1 MRFHSEDQR
10 PRWNQLKKDE
20 DKKRDKRSDV
30 SKRIVPNPR
39 SRHPLMLWII
49 ASFIVFMGFNLYFQ
63 SRETRVEIPY
73 TRFIEEIEAGNL
85 AAIDITDRHVEGEL
99 ATTATVILNGSPV
112 DFIQFE
118 TWLLFE
124 DNPELLGLIR
134 EHSPDAVV
142 NGLPPSTNWGGVA
155 FSILPLAVIVIFW
168 IFIMRTMRGGAGPGK
183 AFSFGKSGARL
194 LTEDR
199 PKVTFD
205 DVAGLPEAKQELQE
219 IVEFLREPRKFQRL
233 GGKIPKGAL
242 LVGPPGTG
250 KTLLA
255 RAVAGEAEVP
265 FLSISGSDFVE
276 MFVGVGAA
284 RVRDLFEQGKTNAPC
299 IIFIDEMD
307 AVGRM
312 RGAGLGGGH
321 DEREQTLNQLL
332 VEMDGFES
340 NEGVIL
346 LAATNRPDVLD
357 PALLRPGRFDRQIVV
372 DRPELQ
378 GRVGIL
384 KVSARDVTVDE
395 KVDFQIIARGT
406 PGLSGADLANLV
418 NEAALRAARVGHEA
432 VEMDDFEEAK
442 DKIML
447 GMERKSVILSDE
459 EIRTTA
465 YHEAGHA
472 LVSWLT
478 PGTDPIHKVT
488 IIPRGHALGITHFL
502 PVDERHNYSRQYWL
516 NTLTS
521 ALGGRAAEKIALT
534 DINTGAAQ
542 DISYATEIARRMVCE
557 WGMSDALGPVTFGK
571 EEGQIFLGRE
581 IGRTKDHSE
590 ATAVLIDKEIRALV
604 DDASVRAEKLL
615 SANLDKL
622 NLLAETL
629 LERETLTGDDVNE
642 LFGVATSHEGDAAE
656 NTDDETS
663 SGDGKDES
671 DAEAPAP
678 SLWPEDAEPPTE

>member
-1 MRFHSEDQR
+1 MQFHSEDQQ
-10 PRWNQLKKDE
+10 PRWGQGKKGE
-20 DKKRDKRSDV
+20 DGKRDKRSDL

-63 SRETRVEIPY
+63 TRETRVEISY
-73 TRFIEEIEAGNL
+73 SRFIEEIEAGNL
-85 AAIDITDRHVEGEL
+85 AAVNIADRHVEGEL
-99 ATTATVILNGSPV
+99 ATMSTVRLNGGPV
-112 DFIQFE
+112 DFIEFE
-118 TWLLFE
+118 TWLLSDDPDLF
-124 DNPELLGLIR
+124 GVIR
-134 EHSPDAVV
+134 EHSPNAMVQ
-142 NGLPPSTNWGGVA
+142 GLPPSTNWGGVV
-155 FSILPLAVIVIFW
+155 FSILPLAVIVVFW
-168 IFIMRTMRGGAGPGK
+168 VFIMRSMRGGGGPGK
-183 AFSFGKSGARL
+183 AFSFGKSGAKL

-199 PKVTFD
+199 PNVTFD

-219 IVEFLREPRKFQRL
+219 IVEFLREPQRFQRL

-242 LVGPPGTG
+242 LIGPPGTG

-255 RAVAGEAEVP
+255 RAVAGEANVP

-276 MFVGVGAA
+276 MFVGVGAS

-307 AVGRM
+307 AVGRV
-312 RGAGLGGGH
+312 RGAGIGGGH

-372 DRPELQ
+372 DRPELL

-384 KVSARDVTVDE
+384 EVSARNVTVDK
-395 KVDFQIIARGT
+395 KVDFHIIARGT

-418 NEAALRAARVGHEA
+418 NEAALRAARVGHDA
-432 VEMDDFEEAK
+432 VEMSDFEEAK

-447 GMERKSVILSDE
+447 GMERRSVILSDD
-459 EIRTTA
+459 EIKTTA

-521 ALGGRAAEKIALT
+521 VLGGRAAEKIALT
-534 DINTGAAQ
+534 DINTGASQ

-557 WGMSDALGPVTFGK
+557 WGMSEALGPVTFGK
-571 EEGQIFLGRE
+571 EEGHVFLGRE
-581 IGRTKDHSE
+581 IGRVKDHSE
-590 ATAVLIDKEIRALV
+590 ATAVLIDKEIRALI
-604 DDASVRAEKLL
+604 DAASGRAEKLL

-622 NLLAETL
+622 TLLAETL
-629 LERETLTGDDVNE
+629 LKRETLTGDDVDE
-642 LFGVATSHEGDAAE
+642 LFGVAVKSEADPAE
-656 NTDDETS
+656 EAGESGS
-663 SGDGKDES
+663 SDGGKDES
-671 DAEAPAP
+671 DDEASPDTSASP
-678 SLWPEDAEPPTE
+678 QDVEPPTE

>member
-1 MRFHSEDQR
+1 MKLHSEDQR
-10 PRWNQLKKDE
+10 PRWNQGKKGDDE
-20 DKKRDKRSDV
+20 KRDGF
-30 SKRIVPNPR
+30 SKRLVPNPR

-49 ASFIVFMGFNLYFQ
+49 VSFIIFMGFQIYFQ
-63 SRETRVEIPY
+63 RKETRVEISY

-85 AAIDITDRHVEGEL
+85 IRVDVADRHVEGQL
-99 ATTATVILNGSPV
+99 ATTATIVLSGSTV
-112 DFIQFE
+112 EFTQFE
-118 TWLLFE
+118 TWLLF
-124 DNPELLGLIR
+124 DDPELLGVIR
-134 EHSPDAVV
+134 EHSPNAVV
-142 NGLPPSTNWGGVA
+142 NGMPPATNWGGVV
-155 FSILPLAVIVIFW
+155 FSILPLAVIVVFW
-168 IFIMRTMRGGAGPGK
+168 VFIMRTMRGGGPGK

-219 IVEFLREPRKFQRL
+219 IVEFLREPHKFQRL

-242 LVGPPGTG
+242 LIGPPGTG

-284 RVRDLFEQGKTNAPC
+284 RVRDLFEQGKANAPC

-357 PALLRPGRFDRQIVV
+357 PALLRPGRFDRQIIV
-372 DRPELQ
+372 DRPELL

-384 KVSARDVTVDE
+384 KVSAKDVTVDE
-395 KVDFQIIARGT
+395 KVDFEVIARGT

-418 NEAALRAARVGHEA
+418 NEAALRAARVGHKA

-447 GMERKSVILSDE
+447 GMERKSVILSDDE
-459 EIRTTA
+459 VKTTA

-488 IIPRGHALGITHFL
+488 IIPRGHALGLTHFL
-502 PVDERHNYSRQYWL
+502 PVDERHTVSRQYCL
-516 NTLTS
+516 NRLTS
-521 ALGGRAAEKIALT
+521 ALGGRAAEKVALT
-534 DINTGAAQ
+534 DITTGAAQ
-542 DISYATEIARRMVCE
+542 DISNATDIARRMVCV
-557 WGMSDALGPVTFGK
+557 WGMSEVLGPVTFGD
-571 EEGQIFLGRE
+571 EDRQIFLGRE
-581 IGRTKDHSE
+581 MGRVKDHSE

-604 DDASVRAEKLL
+604 DGASERAERLL
-615 SANLDKL
+615 SDNLDKL
-622 NLLAETL
+622 TLLAEAL
-629 LERETLTGDDVNE
+629 LERETLSGDDVNE
-642 LFGVATSHEGDAAE
+642 MFGVVTKRKSRHAGDTGEKAAP
-656 NTDDETS
+656 
-663 SGDGKDES
+663 GDGKSEPDAAAPDE
-671 DAEAPAP
+671 PP
-678 SLWPEDAEPPTE
+678 SPEDTQPPTE

>member
-1 MRFHSEDQR
+1 MRFHTEDER
-10 PRWNQLKKDE
+10 PRWGQDKKGKDE
-20 DKKRDKRSDV
+20 KRDKLGGF

-39 SRHPLMLWII
+39 SRFPLMLWII
-49 ASFIVFMGFNLYFQ
+49 VSFIIFMGFNLYFQ
-63 SRETRVEIPY
+63 SRETRVEISY
-73 TRFIEEIEAGNL
+73 SRFIEEIEAGNL
-85 AAIDITDRHVEGEL
+85 AAVDIADRHVEGEL
-99 ATTATVILNGSPV
+99 ATTATVVLSGSAI

-118 TWLLFE
+118 TWLLSDDPDLFSV
-124 DNPELLGLIR
+124 IR
-134 EHSPDAVV
+134 EHNPDAVV
-142 NGLPPSTNWGGVA
+142 NGLPPSTNWGGVV
-155 FSILPLAVIVIFW
+155 FSILPLAVIVVFW
-168 IFIMRTMRGGAGPGK
+168 VFIMRTMRGGGAGAGK

-219 IVEFLREPRKFQRL
+219 IVEFLREPMKFQRL

-242 LVGPPGTG
+242 LIGPPGTG

-276 MFVGVGAA
+276 MFVGVGAS
-284 RVRDLFEQGKTNAPC
+284 RVRDLFEQGKANAPC

-307 AVGRM
+307 AVGRV

-372 DRPELQ
+372 DRPELL

-384 KVSARDVTVDE
+384 KVSARNVTLDD

-418 NEAALRAARVGHEA
+418 NEAALRAARVGHKA

-447 GMERKSVILSDE
+447 GMERRSVILSDD
-459 EIRTTA
+459 EIKTTA

-521 ALGGRAAEKIALT
+521 ALGGRAAEKLALA

-542 DISYATEIARRMVCE
+542 DLSYTTDIARRMVCE
-557 WGMSDALGPVTFGK
+557 WGMSEVLGPVTFGK
-571 EEGQIFLGRE
+571 EESPIFLGRE
-581 IGRTKDHSE
+581 MGRTKDHSE
-590 ATAVLIDKEIRALV
+590 ATAVLIDQEIRALV
-604 DDASVRAEKLL
+604 DTASARAEELL

-622 NLLAETL
+622 SQLAEAL

-642 LFGVATSHEGDAAE
+642 LFGVAVKREGAA
-656 NTDDETS
+656 
-663 SGDGKDES
+663 
-671 DAEAPAP
+671 A
-678 SLWPEDAEPPTE
+678 EDAEPPTE

>member
-1 MRFHSEDQR
+1 MRFNSEDQR
-10 PRWNQLKKDE
+10 PRWNQGKKGDDE
-20 DKKRDKRSDV
+20 KRDGL
-30 SKRIVPNPR
+30 SKRIIPNPR

-49 ASFIVFMGFNLYFQ
+49 VSFIVFIGFQWYFQ
-63 SRETRVEIPY
+63 SKETRVEISY

-85 AAIDITDRHVEGEL
+85 ASVDIADRHVEGTL
-99 ATTATVILNGSPV
+99 ATTAIIILNGSPV
-112 DFIQFE
+112 EFAQFD

-124 DNPELLGLIR
+124 DPDLLGVIR
-134 EHSPDAVV
+134 EHSPEAVV
-142 NGLPPSTNWGGVA
+142 NGMPPSTNWGGVV
-155 FSILPLAVIVIFW
+155 FSILPLAVIVVFW
-168 IFIMRTMRGGAGPGK
+168 VFIMRTMRGGGAGPGK

-199 PKVTFD
+199 PNVTFD
-205 DVAGLPEAKQELQE
+205 DVAGLPEAKQELSE
-219 IVEFLREPRKFQRL
+219 IVEFLREPLKFQRL

-255 RAVAGEAEVP
+255 RAVAGEADVP

-357 PALLRPGRFDRQIVV
+357 PALLRPGRFDRQIIV
-372 DRPELQ
+372 DRPELA

-384 KVSARDVTVDE
+384 KVSARNVTLDE

-418 NEAALRAARVGHEA
+418 NEAALRAARVGHKA

-447 GMERKSVILSDE
+447 GMERKSVILSADE
-459 EIRTTA
+459 VKTTA

-502 PVDERHNYSRQYWL
+502 PVDERHNFSKTYWL
-516 NTLTS
+516 NILTS
-521 ALGGRAAEKIALT
+521 ALGGRAAEKLALT
-534 DINTGAAQ
+534 DITTGAAQ
-542 DISYATEIARRMVCE
+542 DISYATEVARRMVCE
-557 WGMSDALGPVTFGK
+557 WGMSEALGPVTFGA
-571 EEGQIFLGRE
+571 EDRQVFLGRE
-581 IGRTKDHSE
+581 IGRSKDHSE
-590 ATAVLIDKEIRALV
+590 ATALLIDKEIRVLV
-604 DDASVRAEKLL
+604 DDASERAEKLL
-615 SANLDKL
+615 AANIDKL

-629 LERETLTGDDVNE
+629 LERETLTGDDFDI
-642 LFGVATSHEGDAAE
+642 LFGVTPKGKDGPKEPS
-656 NTDDETS
+656 DDKAST
-663 SGDGKDES
+663 GDGTDEPAKDVP
-671 DAEAPAP
+671 DA
-678 SLWPEDAEPPTE
+678 PELNLGAEPPTE

>member
-1 MRFHSEDQR
+1 MRFRSEDQR
-10 PRWNQLKKDE
+10 PRWGQDKKGKDE
-20 DKKRDKRSDV
+20 KRDKLGGL
-30 SKRIVPNPR
+30 SKKIVPNPR
-39 SRHPLMLWII
+39 SRFPLMLWII
-49 ASFIVFMGFNLYFQ
+49 VSFIIFMGFNLYFQ
-63 SRETRVEIPY
+63 SRETRVEISY
-73 TRFIEEIEAGNL
+73 SRFIEEIEAGNL
-85 AAIDITDRHVEGEL
+85 AAVDIADRHVEGEL
-99 ATTATVILNGSPV
+99 ATTATVVLSGSSV
-112 DFIQFE
+112 DFILFE
-118 TWLLFE
+118 TWLLSDDPDLFSV
-124 DNPELLGLIR
+124 IR

-142 NGLPPSTNWGGVA
+142 NGLPPSTNWGGVV

-168 IFIMRTMRGGAGPGK
+168 IFIMRTMRGGAGAGK

-219 IVEFLREPRKFQRL
+219 IVEFLREPMKFQRL

-242 LVGPPGTG
+242 LIGPPGTG

-276 MFVGVGAA
+276 MFVGVGAS
-284 RVRDLFEQGKTNAPC
+284 RVRDLFEQGKANAPC

-307 AVGRM
+307 AVGRV

-372 DRPELQ
+372 DRPELE
-378 GRVGIL
+378 GRIGIL
-384 KVSARDVTVDE
+384 KVSARNVTVDE
-395 KVDFQIIARGT
+395 KVDFKIIARGT

-418 NEAALRAARVGHEA
+418 NEAALRAARVGHKA

-447 GMERKSVILSDE
+447 GMERKSVILSDD
-459 EIRTTA
+459 EIQTTA

-472 LVSWLT
+472 LVAWLT

-502 PVDERHNYSRQYWL
+502 PVDERHNYSRQ
-516 NTLTS
+516 
-521 ALGGRAAEKIALT
+521 
-534 DINTGAAQ
+534 AQ
-542 DISYATEIARRMVCE
+542 DLSYATEIARRMVCE
-557 WGMSDALGPVTFGK
+557 WGMSEVLGPVAFGK
-571 EEGQIFLGRE
+571 EESPIFLGRE
-581 IGRTKDHSE
+581 IGRVKDHSE

-604 DDASVRAEKLL
+604 DAASDRAEKLL

-622 NLLAETL
+622 NLLAEAL
-629 LERETLTGDDVNE
+629 LERETLTGDEVNE
-642 LFGVATSHEGDAAE
+642 LFGVTVEREGDAAE
-656 NTDDETS
+656 DRAEKAS
-663 SGDGKDES
+663 SSDGKDEY
-671 DAEAPAP
+671 DAEASDQSPP
-678 SLWPEDAEPPTE
+678 PEDAEPPTE